1 MFSHK
6 SSDRYGLLV
15 DIGSGS
21 VGIAVC
27 HSTDQKSPHIVW
39 SHREHIPLRNIE
51 SISDSS
57 RAIVTS
63 LMHNMMEFEG
73 QGRAALDTYRAG
85 AKITT
90 VQATVAAPWAY
101 TTTRTVKYNQDEPFE
116 VTKHL
121 VQDLAIAAGQQAI
134 EEFGQQHSL
143 ESLGI
148 SETSRCA
155 LDTYANG
162 YRLVE
167 PNKQEA
173 NTVSV
178 TQATTL
184 ARTEII
190 TALNEMNQKLFGST
204 TLQITSYMLANYFAT
219 RTLIPHVY
227 DVCLVDVTDEATE
240 IGIVRDGS
248 LQYSTHVAFGRASI
262 AREVASATNIPLHEA
277 FSSFPTKEA
286 IAANTELQ
294 KIFAAYTD
302 RVTELFKETGDRLTI
317 PQNVY
322 LQTDASV
329 EPAFIPLITSAAKAA
344 SKSSIQV
351 TSIKDTLLQPKEQNC
366 TDVPLVIAASFF
378 HTSGKR
384 SHFEY
389 L

>member
-1 MFSHK
+1 MFSH
-6 SSDRYGLLV
+6 SSNERYGLLV

-21 VGIAVC
+21 VGLAVC
-27 HSTDQKSPHIVW
+27 HSSDKKSAHIVW
-39 SHREHIPLRNIE
+39 SHREHIPLRDIE

-167 PNKQEA
+167 PSKQEA

-262 AREVASATNIPLHEA
+262 AREVAAATKTPLHEA
-277 FSSFPTKEA
+277 FSSFPTTEA
-286 IAANTELQ
+286 IAANKELQ
-294 KIFAAYTD
+294 TIFTAYTD
-302 RVTELFKETGDRLTI
+302 QVVELFKETGDRLTI
-317 PQNVY
+317 PKNVY
-322 LQTDASV
+322 LQTDTSV
-329 EPAFIPLITSAAKAA
+329 EAAFVPLITSAAKAA
-344 SKSSIQV
+344 SKSSVKI
-351 TSIKDTLLQPKEQNC
+351 TSVKDVLLQPKEQNC

>member
-162 YRLVE
+162 YRLSS
-167 PNKQEA
+167 PNKQLASEV
-173 NTVSV
+173 TV
-178 TQATTL
+178 THAT
-184 ARTEII
+184 A
-190 TALNEMNQKLFGST
+190 
-204 TLQITSYMLANYFAT
+204 
-219 RTLIPHVY
+219 
-227 DVCLVDVTDEATE
+227 
-240 IGIVRDGS
+240 
-248 LQYSTHVAFGRASI
+248 
-262 AREVASATNIPLHEA
+262 
-277 FSSFPTKEA
+277 
-286 IAANTELQ
+286 
-294 KIFAAYTD
+294 
-302 RVTELFKETGDRLTI
+302 
-317 PQNVY
+317 
-322 LQTDASV
+322 
-329 EPAFIPLITSAAKAA
+329 
-344 SKSSIQV
+344 
-351 TSIKDTLLQPKEQNC
+351 
-366 TDVPLVIAASFF
+366 
-378 HTSGKR
+378 
-384 SHFEY
+384 
-389 L
+389 

>member
-162 YRLVE
+162 YRLST
-167 PNKQEA
+167 PNKQLASEV
-173 NTVSV
+173 TV
-178 TQATTL
+178 THATAL
-184 ARTEII
+184 VRSEII
-190 TALNEMNQKLFGST
+190 EAIQEMNEKLFGAT
-204 TLQITSYMLANYFAT
+204 KLQITSYMLANYFAT
-219 RTLIPHVY
+219 RALIPHVY

-262 AREVASATNIPLHEA
+262 AREVAAATNIPLHEA